1 MLDNIYIHIDELD
14 TDYFD
19 GYDGKYLVD
28 AWWTESDDSD
38 NKKYRLDNPN
48 ERGTTI
54 GTISEDGTIFEWTDS
69 SFRDAINEEA
79 NDNLWVLDEIEDVQR
94 RIKEEFISKEGR

>member
-79 NDNLWVLDEIEDVQR
+79 NDNLWVLDEIEDAQR
-94 RIKEEFISKEGR
+94 RIKEEFISKKGR